1 MLKSQKSARSAPV
14 AIAALWAC
22 CAMAEPGPD
31 DDIADL
37 SLEQL
42 GAIRISSV
50 SRRSERLQDAAA
62 SVFVISADQIRRSGA
77 RTLPDALRLA
87 PNLYVAQRSSG
98 DHVVAARGL
107 NNAGNK
113 MLVLLDGRILYT
125 PLYSGVLWDAQDVL
139 LEDVDRIEVISGPGG
154 TLWGSNA
161 VNGVINITTRSAEAT
176 QGTLAVLG
184 AGGGERYATVRHG
197 AKLGESGH
205 VRLYARGIERP
216 ATRRA
221 DGVGAQD
228 GWDRQQLGFR
238 ADWGPAGEGFTL
250 QGDAYQ
256 GRGDQASPLARE
268 EISGYNLL
276 TRWTHRL
283 PAGDQLQ
290 LLAYIDQT
298 ERKAPGLQGDLRLR
312 MNISDL
318 SVQHNLQ
325 TQGRHTLVWG
335 GGYRHARDHVGNPRD
350 LAFLP
355 AEKSLVW
362 ANLFVQD
369 EIALRPDLNFT
380 AGIKAERN
388 PYTGVEYLPSARLA
402 WKLDADHLLWG
413 ALSRA
418 VRTPARLD
426 RDLYAPATP
435 LNAPLP
441 PFLFAGGP
449 RFRSE
454 VSKVAEIGW
463 RAQPTPD
470 WSYSVTAFHHR
481 YEHLRS
487 VESIRDPAFAVG
499 YLLVSNQM
507 AGHATGLEAW
517 GNLQVNKWWALGLGT
532 SLLRQRLHLL
542 AGSTD
547 PNGVRAA
554 GNDPRHQWMLRSS
567 MDLPANTELQVHVR
581 RVGALPDP
589 ALPGYTAVDARLGW
603 QLHPQLQLAL
613 TVRNLFDRRHVE
625 FGSLPVASEIPRQ
638 SFVSLTWKL

>member
-1 MLKSQKSARSAPV
+1 M
-14 AIAALWAC
+14 
-22 CAMAEPGPD
+22 
-31 DDIADL
+31 
-37 SLEQL
+37 
-42 GAIRISSV
+42 
-50 SRRSERLQDAAA
+50 
-62 SVFVISADQIRRSGA
+62 
-77 RTLPDALRLA
+77 
-87 PNLYVAQRSSG
+87 
-98 DHVVAARGL
+98 
-107 NNAGNK
+107 
-113 MLVLLDGRILYT
+113 
-125 PLYSGVLWDAQDVL
+125 
-139 LEDVDRIEVISGPGG
+139 
-154 TLWGSNA
+154 
-161 VNGVINITTRSAEAT
+161 
-176 QGTLAVLG
+176 
-184 AGGGERYATVRHG
+184 
-197 AKLGESGH
+197 
-205 VRLYARGIERP
+205 
-216 ATRRA
+216 
-221 DGVGAQD
+221 
-228 GWDRQQLGFR
+228 
-238 ADWGPAGEGFTL
+238 
-250 QGDAYQ
+250 
-256 GRGDQASPLARE
+256 
-268 EISGYNLL
+268 
-276 TRWTHRL
+276 
-283 PAGDQLQ
+283 
-290 LLAYIDQT
+290 
-298 ERKAPGLQGDLRLR
+298 
-312 MNISDL
+312 
-318 SVQHNLQ
+318 
-325 TQGRHTLVWG
+325 
-335 GGYRHARDHVGNPRD
+335 
-350 LAFLP
+350 
-355 AEKSLVW
+355 
-362 ANLFVQD
+362 
-369 EIALRPDLNFT
+369 
-380 AGIKAERN
+380 
-388 PYTGVEYLPSARLA
+388 EYLPSARLA